1 MAGGW
6 EARFRLAG
14 IQGRAIRRWMF
25 LAWMPALRPP
35 LQEQSYILE
44 GQDRFESPQGFQSG
58 PKAAARR
65 LERTSGVGM
74 QAKRTA
80 HFIPNHACGSI
91 EVKAYLGA
99 NPKYR
104 DRAGVPP

>member
-35 LQEQSYILE
+35 LQEQST
-44 GQDRFESPQGFQSG
+44 FW
-58 PKAAARR
+58 KAKIASNRRRDSRVARKLR
-65 LERTSGVGM
+65 RDGWSVLRVWGM

-104 DRAGVPP
+104 DRAGVLP